1 MTLTRAQAY
10 HTMLTIKGQ
19 GEAVARDLASKED
32 QLELFARMLHV
43 EQGDKVPAFLHS
55 AFAVMSL
62 PTSKLADPQAAV
74 IRQDG
79 EYSMMISPRP
89 KLAEG
94 RAQYLGVPY
103 GPIPRLILMFVMT
116 QAIKTQSRDI
126 ELGSS
131 FRDWL
136 RQLGKR
142 SSGGGQRGQ
151 MSLVKQHLDRL
162 MHCDWT
168 IRWDGQDRG
177 KGKPFLIE
185 RIDLMRR
192 AGGVEKKD
200 GQTDLRL
207 QLTEDFYQSLL
218 EHPVPLN
225 WIAISHLSSSALAL
239 DLYTYLAHRL
249 PRIRNEAGNVTISWA
264 QLKTHFGSD
273 VKSMTKFRQMVR
285 DAWDNLVSSVYP
297 QANIDLSSGRVIRM
311 KYSVPPIPIQA
322 ITKSL

>member
-1 MTLTRAQAY
+1 MTLTRAQTL
-10 HTMLTIKGQ
+10 HTMLMIRGQ
-19 GEAVARDLASKED
+19 GEDVARDLAVTSG
-32 QLELFARMLHV
+32 QLDMFERMLSV
-43 EQGDKVPAFLHS
+43 EQQEKVPAFLHS

-62 PTSKLADPQAAV
+62 PTSKPVDPQAPV
-74 IRQDG
+74 IRKDG
-79 EYSMMISPRP
+79 DYSMMIAPRP
-89 KLAEG
+89 KLADGE
-94 RAQYLGVPY
+94 AHYLGVPY

-116 QAIKTQSRDI
+116 QAVKTQSREI

-142 SSGGGQRGQ
+142 SSGGGARGQ

-168 IRWDGQDRG
+168 IRWDGQDAG

-192 AGGVEKKD
+192 AGGLEAGD
-200 GQTDLRL
+200 GYAELRL
-207 QLTEDFYQSLL
+207 QLTEDFFRSLL
-218 EHPVPLN
+218 DHPVPLN
-225 WIAISHLSSSALAL
+225 WVAISHLSTSALAL

-249 PRIRNEAGNVTISWA
+249 PRIRNESGKVTISWA
-264 QLKTHFGSD
+264 QLKTHFGSE

-285 DAWDNLVSSVYP
+285 DVWENLVSAVYP
-297 QANIDLSSGRVIRM
+297 QANIDFSSGRVIKM
-311 KYSVPPIPIQA
+311 KVSSPPVPLR
-322 ITKSL
+322 ITSQ